1 MLDNKYRYH
10 IYPERIYVVTTPDGE
25 KIEIPGYRFVSF
37 AYSYLREKTVE
48 DILTGN
54 RDTEHLP
61 LEMPRG
67 SHSSSE

>member
-10 IYPERIYVVTTPDGE
+10 IYPERIYVITTPDGE

-37 AYSYLREKTVE
+37 AYDYLREQVIV

-54 RDTEHLP
+54 RDMEHQP
-61 LEMPRG
+61 LETPHG
-67 SHSSSE
+67 NHSNSE